1 MERAVTQTEVVR
13 LQDYLRTKFNVPDLK
28 IVMRNTK
35 DDSAEVM
42 IGEEFIGVVFKDDE
56 DEDVSYDFH
65 MAIMELDLPPMR
77 S

>member
-1 MERAVTQTEVVR
+1 MTQKEVAR
-13 LQDYLRTKFNVPDLK
+13 LQSYLRSKFNVSELK
-28 IVMRNTK
+28 VVMRNTK

-65 MAIMELDLPPMR
+65 MAIMDLDLPPE
-77 S
+77 